1 MSRWPRWR
9 RFWDGLESAVRDGE
23 NLAGRFRSGGM
34 VPASVRA
41 MVAAGERSG
50 KLPEV
55 LERVADAA
63 DEDLEVA
70 VKRVGVVLE
79 PAAILVLGSVIGVVA
94 IALLLPIFKMGSTMG

>member
-1 MSRWPRWR
+1 
-9 RFWDGLESAVRDGE
+9 
-23 NLAGRFRSGGM
+23 
-34 VPASVRA
+34 

-50 KLPEV
+50 RLPDV

-79 PAAILVLGSVIGVVA
+79 PAAILVLGSVIGLVA
-94 IALLLPIFKMGSTMG
+94 IALLLPVFKMGSAVG

>member
-1 MSRWPRWR
+1 
-9 RFWDGLESAVRDGE
+9 
-23 NLAGRFRSGGM
+23 
-34 VPASVRA
+34 